1 MGGALASRA
10 KRGKAIEN
18 VARKRELRAIASL
31 GAQ

>member
-1 MGGALASRA
+1 MGGVLA
-10 KRGKAIEN
+10 KRAKAIEN